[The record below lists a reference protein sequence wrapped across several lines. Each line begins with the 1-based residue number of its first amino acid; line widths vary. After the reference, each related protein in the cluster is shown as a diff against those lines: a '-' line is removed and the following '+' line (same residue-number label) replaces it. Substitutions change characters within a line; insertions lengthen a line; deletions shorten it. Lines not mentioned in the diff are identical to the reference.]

1 MNKMHQTK
9 TDVDAEIIL
18 VVTRGNRG
26 RENGERGKI
35 VCWQMENK
43 IFEDEHTLVYTEIR
57 I

>member
-26 RENGERGKI
+26 RENG
-35 VCWQMENK
+35 
-43 IFEDEHTLVYTEIR
+43 
-57 I
+57 